1 MPILSPKRQ
10 ITIPK
15 ELCDKL
21 QVYPGDN
28 LDILEHNGQITVL
41 KKIKGSSAAVLKHLQ
56 PNRRFSDAESR
67 DDALMSRRS
76 RVKQPRDR

>member
-1 MPILSPKRQ
+1 MKVSSKRQ

-21 QVYPGDN
+21 QVCPGDD

-56 PNRRFSDAESR
+56 PDRRFSDAESR
-67 DDALMSRRS
+67 DDALMGRRS

>member
-21 QVYPGDN
+21 QVGPGDD

-41 KKIKGSSAAVLKHLQ
+41 KKTKGASAAVLKHLH
-56 PNRRFSDAESR
+56 PNKRLSDTQSR
-67 DDALMSRRS
+67 DGALMSRRG
-76 RVKQPRDR
+76 RVKLRRPR

>member
-15 ELCDKL
+15 ELCDKMR
-21 QVYPGDN
+21 VHPGDN
-28 LDILEHNGQITVL
+28 LDIFEHNGQITVL
-41 KKIKGSSAAVLKHLQ
+41 KKVKGSSAAVLKHLK
-56 PNRRFSDAESR
+56 PDSRFSDAESR

-76 RVKQPRDR
+76 RLKQPRDP